1 MVYSCVSCSFAPPFL
16 KNFFGQPD
24 AAQQPESQLGI
35 AFHCNVGD
43 DLLKQPGIEA
53 ITDFRFFKDL
63 VKRFQFIEKFIV
75 FILGQLLSALNPQSG
90 EFVPDISGLSGI
102 I

>member
-1 MVYSCVSCSFAPPFL
+1 MRGWSKLTERLGVWYYPGTWYAAPVQSCTVFNL
-16 KNFFGQPD
+16 ID
-24 AAQQPESQLGI
+24 
-35 AFHCNVGD
+35 
-43 DLLKQPGIEA
+43 
-53 ITDFRFFKDL
+53 DFRFFKDS

-75 FILGQLLSALNPQSG
+75 FILGQFLSALNPQSG